1 MLEHRRAATKPD
13 KHLNNALAKH
23 YSLEHPSL
31 SPQFHYKVL
40 KSHLNSDTK
49 RKIAEAMF
57 IRQLKPELNA
67 RDEMNYI
74 SRLLV

>member
-13 KHLNNALAKH
+13 KHPNNALAKH

-31 SPQFHYKVL
+31 SPLLNYKVL

-49 RKIAEAMF
+49 RKIAEALF
-57 IRQLKPELNA
+57 IHQL
-67 RDEMNYI
+67 
-74 SRLLV
+74 